1 MVVVCY
7 LKYVAKHVLR
17 DAEAF
22 STVQVVTEIDQ
33 VTSQK
38 KACSQQAGLD
48 LFVTGVLGF

>member
-22 STVQVVTEIDQ
+22 STVQVVTEIDR